1 MQIDSSEI
9 LKQGKK
15 TVTVQARSLLC
26 YWAIK
31 EPGMTAVAV
40 AKRVAKSM
48 EKSTFGR
55 ALWYVIALFLD
66 F

>member
-1 MQIDSSEI
+1 
-9 LKQGKK
+9 
-15 TVTVQARSLLC
+15 
-26 YWAIK
+26 
-31 EPGMTAVAV
+31 MTAVAV